1 MFTITNVISRLA
13 TIFSPLIVEVMQNSI
28 ITVTMISL
36 LGFSMTFV
44 IKKVYDDLEIVID
57 DKVENE
63 EEI

>member
-1 MFTITNVISRLA
+1 MFTITNVVSRLA